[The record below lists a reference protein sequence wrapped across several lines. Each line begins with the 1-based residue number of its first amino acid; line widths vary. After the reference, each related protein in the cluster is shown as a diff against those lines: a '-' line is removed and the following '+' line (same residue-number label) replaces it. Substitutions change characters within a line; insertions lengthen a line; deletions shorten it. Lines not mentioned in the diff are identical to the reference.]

1 MILYVNGCSHTEGH
15 HLEKKHIWSNKLKET
30 LSDSYELIN
39 DAMCGAGNDH
49 ILHQSLESIS
59 KLINKNKKP
68 DLVVIQWSSPY
79 RRLHCTI
86 DGIEKFI
93 NSDDNSEY
101 GLKFEPMASK
111 QTLHYIYIL
120 QEFLKNKNI
129 KYLFFNYF
137 GLETDIMKLEIF
149 NQINLKNFITFDHNA
164 NILSNGLIDLMKEKK
179 LTFDES
185 GHPNKDGHSYICD
198 SILSKLNISKE
209 II

>member
-15 HLEKKHIWSNKLKET
+15 HLEKKYIWPNLLKET
-30 LSDSYELIN
+30 LGNSYELIN

-59 KLINKNKKP
+59 KLINQNKKP
-68 DLVVIQWSSPY
+68 NLVIIQWSSPY

-111 QTLHYIYIL
+111 HTLHYMYVL
-120 QEFLKNKNI
+120 QQFLKDNDIN
-129 KYLFFNYF
+129 YLFFNYF
-137 GLETDIMKLEIF
+137 GIEKEVKDLEIF
-149 NQINLKNFITFDHNA
+149 NQIDFENFITFD
-164 NILSNGLIDLMKEKK
+164 IDNVLYSGIINFMKEKK
-179 LTFDES
+179 FTFDKP
-185 GHPNKDGHSYICD
+185 GHPNEIGHSYICN

-209 II
+209 VI